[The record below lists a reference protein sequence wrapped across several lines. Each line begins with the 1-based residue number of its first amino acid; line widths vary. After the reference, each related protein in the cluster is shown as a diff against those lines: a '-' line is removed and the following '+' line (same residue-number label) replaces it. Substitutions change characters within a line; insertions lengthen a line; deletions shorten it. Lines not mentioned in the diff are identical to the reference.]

1 MLQVEG
7 LNQYYGGSHILRNLG
22 FEAKLGEV
30 TVVLGRNGVGK
41 TTLLKS
47 LMGVVPV
54 KTGRIVLDGAD
65 ITQATPYDRVKR
77 GIGYVPQGREIFGR
91 LTVEENL
98 RMGLATKAG
107 GTAIPAE
114 LFELFPVLK
123 QMIDRRGGD
132 LSGGQQQQLA
142 IARALAAG
150 PKLLMLDEPTEGIQP
165 SIIKDIGRVIRMLAD
180 RKHDGHRAGRA
191 VLRLRRRTG
200 RPVPG
205 DGARRDRAC
214 AAAAPT
220 WPPTACASAC
230 RSECTAGSA
239 LRWRRA
245 RDNAPVKQAR
255 PPLVQA
261 WKHGTGG
268 RSGLRRAA

>member
-7 LNQYYGGSHILRNLG
+7 INQYYGGSHILRNVA
-22 FEAKLGEV
+22 FEAALGEV

-54 KTGRIVLDGAD
+54 KTGSIRLDGND
-65 ITQATPYDRVKR
+65 ITRDTPYERVRK
-77 GIGYVPQGREIFGR
+77 GVGYVPQGREIFGR

-98 RMGLATKAG
+98 RMGLAYKPGRTP
-107 GTAIPAE
+107 IPSE

-123 QMIDRRGGD
+123 QMLNRRGGD

-150 PKLLMLDEPTEGIQP
+150 PRLLVLDEPTEGIQP

-180 RKHDGHRAGRA
+180 TGLPIDGQPRRMAIVLVEQYYDFAEELADRYLVMERGEIAQQGRGA
-191 VLRLRRRTG
+191 
-200 RPVPG
+200 
-205 DGARRDRAC
+205 DMAAEGAR
-214 AAAAPT
+214 
-220 WPPTACASAC
+220 
-230 RSECTAGSA
+230 
-239 LRWRRA
+239 A
-245 RDNAPVKQAR
+245 RM
-255 PPLVQA
+255 
-261 WKHGTGG
+261 
-268 RSGLRRAA
+268 SI